1 MATPLIDRMV
11 GLCCQSR
18 TRRSGFSTR
27 PDLPQNQHGAPGVSR
42 QVTSQLS
49 HANTVGIA
57 SAVVV
62 EEGRSGAMRADNR
75 WLHDAE
81 GWIGGR
87 MGGVE
92 ALTTRTAE
100 AIAVRPRSATV
111 GVLTERLALG
121 ASDWTFENV
130 EHTLPTS
137 RRIG

>member
-1 MATPLIDRMV
+1 MATPLIHRMG
-11 GLCCQSR
+11 GLGCQSS

-81 GWIGGR
+81 GWIGAR
-87 MGGVE
+87 MGRAE
-92 ALTTRTAE
+92 ALTTQTQKPLQRGHD
-100 AIAVRPRSATV
+100 RLPSA
-111 GVLTERLALG
+111 
-121 ASDWTFENV
+121 S
-130 EHTLPTS
+130 
-137 RRIG
+137 